1 MYPHVEFN
9 CTSWVSTNS
18 KHNTIGVAHVAV
30 QSAETQTMLLGV
42 LKATA
47 LLICVGYNAY
57 MQTHTRV
64 TIAIVRRTSI
74 QAILTIYKVNLSPQ
88 HIH

>member
-18 KHNTIGVAHVAV
+18 KHNRSTIGVAHIAV

-42 LKATA
+42 IKATA

-64 TIAIVRRTSI
+64 TIAIYI
-74 QAILTIYKVNLSPQ
+74 AIGDIDYKVNLSPQ